1 MNDDQFKAAKATMP
15 WTEHVFQTGR
25 GNIIQVIDNRGQE
38 VPLFTMTAFLAL
50 ITRKLST
57 PAQET
62 QNAAG

>member
-38 VPLFTMTAFLAL
+38 VPLFTMTAFLKL
-50 ITRKLST
+50 ITAKL
-57 PAQET
+57 AIDQKCKDR
-62 QNAAG
+62 NN